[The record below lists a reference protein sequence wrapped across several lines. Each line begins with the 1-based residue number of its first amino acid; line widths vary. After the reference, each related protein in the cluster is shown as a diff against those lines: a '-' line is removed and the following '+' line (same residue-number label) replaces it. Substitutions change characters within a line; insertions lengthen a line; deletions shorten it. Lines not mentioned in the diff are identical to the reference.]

1 MDYLFEHSREIM
13 QLCFGAGFLVFVIF
27 AVRTMLLATRVLQ
40 KIDDITD
47 LFISYIQKPL
57 QFIIEAQKIISHLL
71 EFFKKK

>member
-13 QLCFGAGFLVFVIF
+13 QLCFGVGFIIFVIF
-27 AVRTMLLATRVLQ
+27 AVHALLLATRILR
-40 KIDDITD
+40 KIDDLTD

-71 EFFKKK
+71 DFFKKK